1 MVFSLAFQ
9 LSCSSMQKAL
19 WGGWDALGSLSGSS
33 PLPSPAQSCRDPVLW
48 QHAGGGSWQC
58 FSAASSPIVVRTM
71 VQRVAAPSYSA
82 RSPRASCW
90 KKGGVLGTELLLP
103 VPRAPFNSQKDEG
116 TLPAFKA

>member
-1 MVFSLAFQ
+1 MAHLPCLPLHSPAGTLY
-9 LSCSSMQKAL
+9 
-19 WGGWDALGSLSGSS
+19 SGSM
-33 PLPSPAQSCRDPVLW
+33 LVVDP
-48 QHAGGGSWQC
+48 GS
-58 FSAASSPIVVRTM
+58 ASSPIVVRTM